1 MFYRRREPSL
11 RSRGLIAILAVAFSG
26 AAMAQT
32 ANPFA
37 FLFGGPP
44 PWEGRSAY
52 GPGAVYPPSPYR
64 EYHPGGYS
72 SPPDYYDPY
81 EYEPPRVYRQRRP
94 PVEVDRRG
102 PDAPSPQEVM
112 TERGKRAPHKPSAAL
127 TAALAQIA
135 ALQLENLTIG
145 DLKEKSL
152 LLGTM

>member
-1 MFYRRREPSL
+1 MCYRRREPSL

-81 EYEPPRVYRQRRP
+81 EYEPPRVYRPRRP

-102 PDAPSPQEVM
+102 PDAPSPQEVWRRLRPLRVGRVRSDLSSM
-112 TERGKRAPHKPSAAL
+112 IQRY
-127 TAALAQIA
+127 AQA
-135 ALQLENLTIG
+135 M
-145 DLKEKSL
+145 S
-152 LLGTM
+152 